1 MECIDNMCSVVFAL
15 GGNIDKFLVESIDL
29 LDETALLVFK
39 VGRKSVSTI
48 DRARYLIMCLDM

>member
-1 MECIDNMCSVVFAL
+1 MFSVVFAL

-29 LDETALLVFK
+29 LDETVLLVFK
-39 VGRKSVSTI
+39 FGRKSVSTI